1 MRRLIGV
8 EAEIIQCGIANSIGV
23 LVLRKR
29 FAGPGDRAAALIH
42 CPRHT
47 AVTLV
52 VKGAVVSPAGF
63 LRWRVE
69 ADISYVH
76 SGSHRHAEGL
86 NSAVQVLV
94 VERVLVVPNT
104 GRRIGHFI
112 THKPDAIVTR
122 VGLDLIHGGSR
133 DPPSR
138 DGGSHPHCSSNRRK

>member
-29 FAGPGDRAAALIH
+29 FAGPGDRAAALID

-47 AVTLV
+47 AVALV

-76 SGSHRHAEGL
+76 SRSHRHAEGL

-122 VGLDLIHGGSR
+122 VGLDLIYRGSR
-133 DPPSR
+133 DSPSR

>member
-1 MRRLIGV
+1 MIGV
-8 EAEIIQCGIANSIGV
+8 EPEIIKRGIANSVGV
-23 LVLRKR
+23 LVLRER
-29 FAGPGDRAAALIH
+29 FAGPGDGAAALIH

-76 SGSHRHAEGL
+76 SRSHRHAEGL
-86 NSAVQVLV
+86 NSAIQVLV

-104 GRRIGHFI
+104 GRRVGHFV
-112 THKPDAIVTR
+112 THKPDAVVSR
-122 VGLDLIHGGSR
+122 VGLYLIHRGAR
-133 DPPSR
+133 DRPSR
-138 DGGSHPHCSSNRRK
+138 NGRSHPHCSTNRRE